1 MMFVVVLMLR
11 IAICLN
17 SYIKTYFPMTVDNKQ
32 QQRLSFLCLKNEN
45 IMEGLLLQPEGIHL
59 YTYIPTY
66 LPIVEG
72 IRNVVTIGIIPTH
85 NPNNQ

>member
-1 MMFVVVLMLR
+1 MCHFSEYR
-11 IAICLN
+11 
-17 SYIKTYFPMTVDNKQ
+17 F
-32 QQRLSFLCLKNEN
+32 RFLCLKNEN

-72 IRNVVTIGIIPTH
+72 IRNVVTKGIIYAH
-85 NPNNQ
+85 NPNNR